1 MKRFLATLLLASA
14 AAVAFAQ
21 NSLIRPRMEIAEFE
35 ENGISL
41 EVFYMDDESPRMYYL
56 SLGHLGVGSDIV
68 QIQFDPLY
76 ELFIP
81 LGNTL
86 EESIGKMEE
95 IKEYY
100 AQPRLWTTEIT
111 GRFAVA
117 YPNDELVSVNV
128 TSRRLLT
135 SKLLEFSLPSP
146 DGLVRGT
153 LVTRGQFNSILNS
166 LKFYQTIHPKEQ

>member
-1 MKRFLATLLLASA
+1 MKRFLTILLLACA
-14 AAVAFAQ
+14 AAAAYAQ
-21 NSLIRPRMEIAEFE
+21 NSILRQRMEIAEFE
-35 ENGISL
+35 ENSVSL
-41 EVFYMDDESPRMYYL
+41 EVLYMDDASPRMYYL

-117 YPNDELVSVNV
+117 YPNDEPVSVNV

-153 LVTRGQFNSILNS
+153 LVTRGQFNSLLNS
-166 LKFYQTIHPKEQ
+166 LKFYRRIHPNEQ

>member
-41 EVFYMDDESPRMYYL
+41 EVFYMD
-56 SLGHLGVGSDIV
+56 GDIV

-117 YPNDELVSVNV
+117 YPNDEPVSVTV

-146 DGLVRGT
+146 DDLVRGT
-153 LVTRGQFNSILNS
+153 LVTRGQFNSLVNS
-166 LKFYQTIHPKEQ
+166 LRFYRKIHPKEQ